1 MFTFAQRERIRTALE
16 KRANRSP
23 VRSQG
28 KFRRLS
34 REGRLFDK
42 FVEKKAAEI
51 RKLNPQAS
59 EGAILDSIIEFINS
73 GALEKILAFIT
84 AIIGMF
90 GVLLLALT
98 LALSASPAAACAPGD
113 IVISKAEGEEITRE
127 IQGQEVARLVAEA
140 ITDPKQYTEAVARER
155 FPGMT
160 NEWYT
165 AHVNTERK
173 AITWRGMT
181 FEEQKALAP
190 DWWEKRLIKE
200 RNDQAEEADEFGGG
214 IGGRILEAWAEY
226 DAIHGKGAA
235 QKSFEDQLRRDG
247 LIVGSNV
254 RQVTRATPEQLP
266 PVHKMP
272 LPRTMKIVIRFV
284 FGD

>member
-1 MFTFAQRERIRTALE
+1 MPYVDYKTPIESKINWVQGISFVIQALALALNHE
-16 KRANRSP
+16 WVVANPRAT
-23 VRSQG
+23 
-28 KFRRLS
+28 L
-34 REGRLFDK
+34 
-42 FVEKKAAEI
+42 
-51 RKLNPQAS
+51 
-59 EGAILDSIIEFINS
+59 
-73 GALEKILAFIT
+73 
-84 AIIGMF
+84 IIGMVINALTAILRTF
-90 GVLLLALT
+90 FPTASTTWAIKAAVLLALT
-98 LALSASPAAACAPGD
+98 LGLSASPAAACAPGD
-113 IVISKAEGEEITRE
+113 IAISKAEGEEITRE

-181 FEEQKALAP
+181 FDEQKALAP

-200 RNDQAEEADEFGGG
+200 RDDQAEEADEFGGG